1 MRERINRLAKGIVDA
16 DVPELTMSPELIE
29 MTVQAG
35 EVTRKELSA
44 ADIQGRF
51 IKGLVYSSNIRVSI
65 HNNAFG
71 GSRNHI
77 TYEVDSRHLSQGDMI
92 EGAFYLV
99 TNGGEKKVTYSFSVE
114 LGVSGKTL
122 EGLNTPGDFAELVQR
137 DQELALRLFEYQD
150 FVEAPFMRELS
161 TRVLYDGLKGRLN
174 RLNQLEEFLVAL
186 KVKDPVKLEFDKK
199 VRQYEAIEKS
209 VQEELE
215 IRSST
220 WGYVQFEVSADGDF
234 LELPKKS
241 FSSQDFKE
249 GLCLVPYVVNPGRLH
264 SGKNLGAFLI
274 TTVRDSYSVP
284 VEVQAEGTEK
294 KQTSRLHQE
303 ELRQYLSLRLEYEI
317 GLYEDRLL
325 INQMRQEL
333 DRMRKQYGESTE
345 GTLRMAELCLFD
357 REKERASVILESC
370 REDVVNQKQDKKE
383 LYCFYQYLLCQTQKK
398 EGQREN
404 LLNTVKRYLAE
415 EPDNTELYLLRLKL
429 EPSAEET
436 PSELLDEMRDMYG
449 RGCHSPFLYAQAFK
463 IYERNPFLLKK
474 MGDYEVQVMMFAA
487 KRDLVEKELAL
498 RLAELAGAVKH
509 YRGLYYRLLVNL
521 YEKYQEKELLG
532 AVCCILIKGDCRGTE
547 YFPWY
552 QKGLEA
558 GVSLTRLY
566 EYFLYS
572 LPRDYPY
579 LLPKEVL
586 LYFSYEK
593 SMDDYSRSLLYMNIL
608 KYMKPE
614 AALYKQYERD
624 IEQFTMEQLL
634 KSRINRRFVVLYQH
648 MIYKEM
654 IDEQVAKVLPSI
666 LKSYRIRLD
675 NPNIRYVIV
684 CYREMEGEDAFPVK
698 DGAAYVPLFSE
709 HPTILFQD
717 DYGNRYSNIAYRK
730 LPAMDRPGLE
740 ELEER
745 CYEIYPNHPML
756 RLEECGEIVDA
767 GISGDADMMT
777 LKRAL
782 SDLKLHP
789 LFKRQVFSCMIE
801 YYRKRLESDE
811 PSVGDDVD
819 YLMDLDLDKLS
830 RAERAGVCETL
841 IQQEYIRE
849 AYDVVRNY
857 GCEGIRSARLLKLC
871 TKMILNQLFDEDDV
885 LLQLS
890 CRLFSE
896 ERYDSVVLD
905 YLCEHFNGATKQM
918 FRILNQGVR
927 EHVELYDM
935 PERLLAQMMF
945 TGETD
950 RMDQV
955 FDWYAAG
962 KKTSDNVVK
971 AYFTM
976 KSADYFLRGKDT
988 GDRVFAYLE
997 SAVKGMEDKG
1007 RVPTIYLLALT
1018 RHYSALKNLDEEQKT
1033 LCSNMVDLLLEE
1045 GRVFAYFHDLG
1056 HLIEMPDSI
1065 MDKVTVEYRG
1075 TRDSRPEL
1083 QIRILPEDEEYYCEE
1098 LKKVYPGIFV
1108 HQKVLFEG
1116 EILEY
1121 RIYENGGGLSG
1132 GETKVLAKEG
1142 SLSCDTEKSGAKGS
1156 RFEALNEMG
1165 LCLSLKEEQALKE
1178 KLKKYLTDNAVMEEL
1193 FGLL

>member
-1 MRERINRLAKGIVDA
+1 MRERINRLARGIVDA
-16 DVPELTMSPELIE
+16 DVPELKLTPESVE

-35 EVTRKELSA
+35 EVTIKELSVSDA
-44 ADIQGRF
+44 QGRF
-51 IKGLVYSSNIRVSI
+51 IKGLVYSSNIRVRI

-71 GSRNHI
+71 GSRNRI
-77 TYEVDSRHLSQGDMI
+77 TYEVDSRHLSQGDVI

-99 TNGGEKKVTYSFSVE
+99 TNGGEKKVPYSFSIE

-122 EGLNTPGDFAELVQR
+122 EALKTPEDFAKLVQR

-161 TRVLYDGLKGRLN
+161 VRVLYDGLKGRPN

-186 KVKDPVKLEFDKK
+186 RVKEPVELRIDRTLK
-199 VRQYEAIEKS
+199 QYENLEKPA
-209 VQEELE
+209 QEVLE
-215 IRSST
+215 VRSST
-220 WGYVQFEVSADGDF
+220 WGYVQFELSVDGDF
-234 LELPKKS
+234 LELLKKS

-249 GLCLVPYVVNPGRLH
+249 GVCQVPYIVNPGRLH
-264 SGKNLGAFLI
+264 RGKNLGALLVS
-274 TTVRDSYSVP
+274 TVRDSYSVP
-284 VEVQAEGTEK
+284 VEVQADSTGKEQSGRTW
-294 KQTSRLHQE
+294 QQDMG
-303 ELRQYLSLRLEYEI
+303 QYLILRLEYEV

-333 DRMRKQYGESTE
+333 ERMRKQYGETAE
-345 GTLRMAELCLFD
+345 GSLRLAELCLFD
-357 REKERASVILESC
+357 MEKERALVILEGC
-370 REDVVNQKQDKKE
+370 RDEVMRQRQDKKE
-383 LYCFYQYLLCQTQKK
+383 LYCFYQYLLCQVQKRD
-398 EGQREN
+398 GQREN
-404 LLNTVKRYLAE
+404 LLRTVKKYLAE
-415 EPDNTELYLLRLKL
+415 EPDNTGLYMLRLKL
-429 EPSAEET
+429 EPSMGENPA
-436 PSELLDEMRDMYG
+436 ELLEEMRDMYQQ
-449 RGCHSPFLYAQAFK
+449 GCHSPFLYAQAFK
-463 IYERNPFLLKK
+463 LYERNPLLLKK
-474 MGDYEVQVMMFAA
+474 MGDYEVQVMMFAV
-487 KRDLVEKELAL
+487 KHDMLERELAL
-498 RLAELAGAVKH
+498 RLAELAGAVRH
-509 YRGLYYRLLVNL
+509 YRSLYRRLLISL
-521 YEKYQEKELLG
+521 YEKYPEKELLG
-532 AVCCILIKGDCRGTE
+532 AVCCILIKGDCRGRE

-552 QKGLEA
+552 QRGLEA

-566 EYFLYS
+566 EYYLYS
-572 LPRDYPY
+572 LPGDYPY

-593 SMDDYSRSLLYMNIL
+593 SMDDYSRSVLYMNIL

-614 AALYKQYERD
+614 AALYRQYERD

-634 KSRINRRFVVLYQH
+634 KARINRRFVVLYQH

-666 LKSYRIRLD
+666 LKSYRVRVD

-698 DGAAYVPLFSE
+698 DGVAYVPLFSE
-709 HPTILFQD
+709 HPVILFQD
-717 DYGNRYSNIAYRK
+717 GYGNRYSNISCRR
-730 LPAMDRPGLE
+730 LPAMEKPGLE

-756 RLEECGEIVDA
+756 RLQECAQIVEA
-767 GISGDADMMT
+767 GISGEADMMT
-777 LKRAL
+777 LKRA
-782 SDLKLHP
+782 SVDLKLHP
-789 LFKRQVFSCMIE
+789 LFRRQVLGCMIE
-801 YYRKRLESDE
+801 YYRKRLESEE
-811 PSVGDDVD
+811 PAVGDDVD

-830 RAERAGVCETL
+830 REERAGVCETL

-849 AYDVVRNY
+849 AYDVVKVY
-857 GCEGIRSARLLKLC
+857 GCEGIREARLLKLC
-871 TKMILNQLFDEDDV
+871 TRMILNRLFDEDDT

-890 CRLFSE
+890 CSLFSE
-896 ERYDSVVLD
+896 GRYDSVVLD

-918 FRILNQGVR
+918 FKILNQGVR

-962 KKTSDNVVK
+962 RKTSDNVVK

-997 SAVKGMEDKG
+997 GAVHGTED
-1007 RVPTIYLLALT
+1007 RSRIPTIYLLALT
-1018 RHYSALKNLDEEQKT
+1018 RYYSTLKTLDEERKA

-1056 HLIEMPDSI
+1056 RLIEMPDSI
-1065 MDKVTVEYRG
+1065 MDKVTVEYRAA
-1075 TRDSRPEL
+1075 RDSKPEL
-1083 QIRILPEDEEYYCEE
+1083 QVRVLPEDEEYYFEE

-1108 HQKVLFEG
+1108 RQKVLFEG

-1121 RIYENGGGLSG
+1121 RIYETSG
-1132 GETKVLAKEG
+1132 EKKVLVKEG
-1142 SLSCDTEKSGAKGS
+1142 SISCDAQKSGSDGS
-1156 RFEALNEMG
+1156 RFAALNEMG

-1178 KLKKYLTDNAVMEEL
+1178 KLQKYLTDNAVMEEL
-1193 FGLL
+1193 FGLM